1 MLNVFLRVF
10 CAGLALTASLAVA
23 QTYRWTDASGR
34 TIYSDTPPPHTAKNV
49 TQIGRSGVTSTVDEG
64 VPFAVR
70 VAAQKYPVTL
80 YTGPD
85 CDDCNRARSHLSR
98 RGVPFTEK
106 AIQNAGDA
114 NAAELKTLVGDV
126 FVPSVKIGSQK
137 VRGFEASIYDGALD
151 LAGYPKA
158 PANAPAA
165 PTVASSPAGTG
176 LPAETPEAPP
186 AAAPGGVP
194 EAPVSL
200 PPSSLPR

>member
-1 MLNVFLRVF
+1 MMMNVFLRVS
-10 CAGLALTASLAVA
+10 CAGLALVASLAAA
-23 QTYRWTDASGR
+23 QTYRWTDSAGR
-34 TIYSDTPPPHTAKNV
+34 TVYSDTPPPHTVKNAV
-49 TQIGRSGVTSTVDEG
+49 RVGKKGATNAEDGN

-114 NAAELKTLVGDV
+114 NAAELKALVGDV

-158 PANAPAA
+158 PANAPTVPAA
-165 PTVASSPAGTG
+165 PVSAGVP
-176 LPAETPEAPP
+176 LPAETPVAEAPAP
-186 AAAPGGVP
+186 ATAGGVP
-194 EAPVSL
+194 ASL
-200 PPSSLPR
+200 PPR